1 MDQYPLHF
9 YDEPIAVAFDHPPTL
24 EKKPTCPDSFT
35 WRGVTYCVS
44 TLVKE
49 WVDYHRRGRMARNMQ
64 PQHAAVAEGR
74 GSWGVGRFY
83 FQVTVDTGQLFEIYY
98 DRAPKD
104 ADTRKGS
111 WVLVGE
117 YTSPINPSTETG

>member
-1 MDQYPLHF
+1 MDHLPLHF
-9 YDEPIAVAFDHPPTL
+9 YDEPITVVFNEPPAL

-35 WRGVTYCVS
+35 WRGESY
-44 TLVKE
+44 LVQELLTE
-49 WVDYHRRGRMARNMQ
+49 WVDYRRRGKMARNMQ
-64 PQHAAVAEGR
+64 PQHAAVASVR

-83 FQVTVDTGQLFEIYY
+83 FRIRVHSGQIFEIYY

-104 ADTRKGS
+104 VDTRKGS

-117 YTSPINPSTETG
+117 YAKA

>member
-1 MDQYPLHF
+1 MDQTPLHL
-9 YDEPIAVAFDHPPTL
+9 YAEPITVIFDQPPAL
-24 EKKPTCPDSFT
+24 EKKPACPDGFI
-35 WRGVTYCVS
+35 WRGVTYRAV

-49 WVDYHRRGRMARNMQ
+49 WVDYRRRGRMARNMQ
-64 PQHAAVAEGR
+64 PQHAIVAEGR

-83 FQVTVDTGQLFEIYY
+83 YQVSVDTGQLFEIYY

-104 ADTRKGS
+104 IDSRKGS

-117 YTSPINPSTETG
+117 YTQPSTL